1 MSGDAVEKAAALKRA
16 KADIEK
22 NGLKSNA
29 VQHVIQ
35 DRKGEEQTLSDLP
48 DLAAVHF
55 KNCKNCTFTFPADTK
70 VVKVLVE
77 GCTGCCVRLER
88 CLVLTATLE
97 VWRCEDC
104 EVVVDCE
111 LGTVQVDLCSVL
123 RLTFAKR
130 ENMGSV
136 VQAGV
141 HKMTLSFLDGAHPP
155 VETGLEEL
163 RAAHPDD
170 TINEGS
176 DQYISRFIAGALL
189 TERIVR
195 LTNDYPTT
203 LREKQVVY
211 KTNPGAAEQGVD
223 DISDE
228 ARANFKKAAGT
239 VAFKAGDFQQAAVH
253 YTEAILLVD
262 KDHTVFSNRAACF
275 LKLGQADK
283 ALKDC
288 DACLALSPK
297 FVKAVFRRGVALLGL
312 ERFEEAAKA
321 FAATLDLDP
330 K

>member
-29 VQHVIQ
+29 VQHIIQ
-35 DRKGEEQTLSDLP
+35 DRKGEEQTLTDLP
-48 DLAAVHF
+48 ELSAVHF
-55 KNCKNCTFTFPADTK
+55 KNCKNCTFTFPADSK

-77 GCTGCCVRLER
+77 GCTGCCVKLER
-88 CLVLTATLE
+88 CTVLTATLE

-130 ENMGSV
+130 EHMGSV

-141 HKMTLSFLDGAHPP
+141 HKMALTFLDGAHPP
-155 VETGLEEL
+155 VATGLEEL

-170 TINEGS
+170 TINEGT
-176 DQYISRFIAGALL
+176 DQYISRFVDGVLL

-203 LREKQVVY
+203 LREKQV
-211 KTNPGAAEQGVD
+211 AA
-223 DISDE
+223 S
-228 ARANFKKAAGT
+228 
-239 VAFKAGDFQQAAVH
+239 H
-253 YTEAILLVD
+253 
-262 KDHTVFSNRAACF
+262 
-275 LKLGQADK
+275 
-283 ALKDC
+283 
-288 DACLALSPK
+288 
-297 FVKAVFRRGVALLGL
+297 RRPRSSW
-312 ERFEEAAKA
+312 ERTLRKA
-321 FAATLDLDP
+321 FSSRGRERERPSAARVTLNP
-330 K
+330 TP